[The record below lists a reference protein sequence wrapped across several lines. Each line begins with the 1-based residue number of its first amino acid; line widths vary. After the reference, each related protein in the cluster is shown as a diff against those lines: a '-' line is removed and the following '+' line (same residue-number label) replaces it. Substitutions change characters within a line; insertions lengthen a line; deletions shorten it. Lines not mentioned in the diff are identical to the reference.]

1 MYDVVQ
7 IAGSLLILAA
17 FVAALGGRLKQSS
30 YAYLAVNAAGSAAL
44 AGTAVVSREW
54 GFILLEGVWA
64 LVSLYSMVRK
74 AAGRPVAGSHQTA
87 P

>member
-17 FVAALGGRLKQSS
+17 FVATLGGHMKQSS
-30 YAYLAVNAAGSAAL
+30 YAYLAVNAIGSGLL
-44 AGTAVVSREW
+44 AGTAVISREW

-64 LVSLYSMVRK
+64 LVSLYSIVRK
-74 AAGRPVAGSHQTA
+74 STGLPVAGA
-87 P
+87 D